1 MVADIILIR
10 IEGMLQRRAH
20 RDYFDNRRYRN
31 NPVPHGIQLCLLRPY
46 LVGSGEAIRP
56 GGFTIP
62 LAAFPPFEVVATFGV
77 DFVLPRDR
85 HVIAPNPTLA
95 VEKRRNETPGCTSRS
110 GNLDFLE
117 KFDAGDFRH

>member
-1 MVADIILIR
+1 
-10 IEGMLQRRAH
+10 
-20 RDYFDNRRYRN
+20 
-31 NPVPHGIQLCLLRPY
+31 LRTASNSACFARY

-77 DFVLPRDR
+77 DLILTLDV
-85 HVIAPNPTLA
+85 HMIAANPTLT
-95 VEKRRNETPGCTSRS
+95 VEKRRNEGPVCASRG

-117 KFDAGDFRH
+117 EFDAGDLWHLAVPRLNRHHIRLHGF